1 MHETGFNLRSL
12 YGDQLGSIS
21 ASTNASGAALRTQYF
36 DAWGTRL
43 AGSIPATDRSVTV
56 S

>member
-1 MHETGFNLRSL
+1 MRDSSSGLRSL

-21 ASTNASGAALRTQYF
+21 ASTNASGAALRTQSF